1 MTGVYPVFDNIF
13 KIGTKGA
20 TSATED
26 MKTIADMES
35 FSVSLDNGIEEWNP
49 MDTGGWTRR
58 LTTAKSVSI
67 SLNGKRNVGDA
78 GNDYVAG
85 LAWVTG
91 QNANSKFEW
100 TLPSGAKVSFNCV
113 VNVTSLGGD
122 STNVDAL
129 EVEILSDGAV
139 TYTAPSAEG
148 QI

>member
-67 SLNGKRNVGDA
+67 SLNGKRNVGDE

-139 TYTAPSAEG
+139 TYTAPGTVGS
-148 QI
+148 

>member
-13 KIGTKGA
+13 KIGTKGV

-148 QI
+148 QV

>member
-1 MTGVYPVFDNIF
+1 MTGVYPVFDNVF

-20 TSATED
+20 TSAAED
-26 MKTIADMES
+26 MKSIADMES

-139 TYTAPSAEG
+139 TYTAPGTEG
-148 QI
+148 Q

>member
-91 QNANSKFEW
+91 QNVNSKFEW

-148 QI
+148 QV

>member
-1 MTGVYPVFDNIF
+1 MTGVYPVFDNVF

-100 TLPSGAKVSFNCV
+100 TLPSGATVSFNCV

-139 TYTAPSAEG
+139 TYTAPTAVG
-148 QI
+148 Q

>member
-1 MTGVYPVFDNIF
+1 MTGVYPVFDNNF

-67 SLNGKRNVGDA
+67 SLSGKRNVGDE

-122 STNVDAL
+122 STAVDAL
-129 EVEILSDGAV
+129 EVEIMSDGLV
-139 TYTAPSAEG
+139 TYTAPSSTS
-148 QI
+148 

>member
-13 KIGTKGA
+13 KIGTKGV
-20 TSATED
+20 TSANED

-67 SLNGKRNVGDA
+67 SINGKRNVGDE

-139 TYTAPSAEG
+139 TYTAPAAEG
-148 QI
+148 QV